1 MTTPF
6 TRSGSVLHSELTAFR
21 GNDVVFLMGIL
32 WTLMIAGS
40 WWWNIS
46 TERDRVLRLAE
57 LQARSLV
64 DKDMMYRRWNAD
76 AGGLW
81 ADATKIEP
89 NPHLLGMIS
98 NRDLTTREGK
108 RLTLVNPA
116 YMSRMIF
123 DIQRGDMGVR
133 ARIVSMQPVNPNNR
147 ADDWEAEQLHHAE
160 REDGRLEFNQVVE
173 GKLRYLRAL
182 VTAKPCL
189 TCHEKQGYRAGDIR
203 GGISLVVPLAPFQAV
218 SSHNTTVLSWTH
230 GGIWLMG
237 LLGLGVAFQGY
248 RRRDGLRTQYE
259 AALGESRAHYQAV
272 VNSAMDSIVTMDQ
285 YGRIIEFNPMAEQ
298 VFGFAREE
306 AVGRLM
312 SEVIVPPAFREAH
325 EKGLRRYLMTGDAQ
339 VLGKRLELSAC
350 RKNGSEFPV
359 ELTITQAVDA
369 EGRVFFTGYLRDISE
384 RKQAEIAL
392 VQAKEAAEAASLAK
406 SEFLANMSH
415 EIRTPMNGVIGMT
428 GLLLDTQLD
437 EEQREYADVI
447 RSSGN
452 ALLVVINDI
461 LDFSK
466 IEANQLNMERIDFD
480 LMTLLDELMAM
491 MKPSAQHLKLSC
503 SVASDVPSILQGDPG
518 RLRQMLVN
526 LIGNAIKFTQQG
538 EVAVRVTLETA
549 NPDEGKVVV
558 LFAVHDTGIGISKQ
572 KLSLLFQ
579 KFSQVDSSTTRKY
592 GGTGLG
598 LAIVKRLA
606 EMMDGAV
613 GVDSKEG
620 EGSRFW
626 FTACFQY
633 RHDRRGNAG
642 NLSDTATPP
651 VSNLSSAASL
661 PAPELRRPNQGARL
675 LLVEDNAVNQR
686 VAMSMLKNL
695 GLSADAVGNGI
706 EAIQALSA
714 LPYDLVLMDVCMPEM
729 DGIEATRRIRDP
741 GTGVLNPGITIV
753 AMTASVLSQDRDE
766 CLTAGMD
773 DFISKPVS
781 IQRLTEVLN
790 KWLPQQQRKVS

>member
-1 MTTPF
+1 M
-6 TRSGSVLHSELTAFR
+6 TAFR
-21 GNDVVFLMGIL
+21 SNGMAFLWVAL

-40 WWWNIS
+40 WWWNVS
-46 TERDRVLRLAE
+46 TERDRVFRLAE
-57 LQARSLV
+57 LQAKSLV

-89 NPHLLGMIS
+89 NPHLLGMIP
-98 NRDLTTREGK
+98 NRDVITREGK

-133 ARIVSMQPVNPNNR
+133 ARIVSTQPVNPNNL
-147 ADDWEAEQLHHAE
+147 ADAWETEQLNQAE
-160 REDGRLEFNQVVE
+160 REDGRLEFSQASA
-173 GKLRYLRAL
+173 GSLRYLRVL
-182 VTAKPCL
+182 VTSKPCL
-189 TCHEKQGYRAGDIR
+189 LCHGKQGYRAGDVR
-203 GGISLVVPLAPFQAV
+203 GGISLAVPLAPLQAV
-218 SSHNTTVLSWTH
+218 SSHNTMVLSWTH
-230 GGIWLMG
+230 GCVWLIG

-248 RRRDGLRTQYE
+248 RRRDLLRTQYE
-259 AALGESRAHYQAV
+259 AALWEGRAYYQAV
-272 VNSAMDSIVTMDQ
+272 VNSSMDSIVMMDQ
-285 YGRIIEFNPMAEQ
+285 VGRITEFNPMAEQ
-298 VFGFAREE
+298 VFGFTRDE

-325 EKGLRRYLMTGDAQ
+325 EKGLKRYLMTGDAQ

-359 ELTITQAVDA
+359 ELTITQAHDA
-369 EGRVFFTGYLRDISE
+369 AGRVFFTGYLRDISE

-428 GLLLDTQLD
+428 SLLLDTELD
-437 EEQREYADVI
+437 EEQRECAEVI

-466 IEANQLNMERIDFD
+466 IEANQLSMERIDFD
-480 LMTLLDELMAM
+480 LMALLDELMAM
-491 MKPSAQHLKLSC
+491 MKPSAQHLDLSY
-503 SVASDVPSILQGDPG
+503 SVASDVPGILQGDPG

-526 LIGNAIKFTQQG
+526 LIGNAIKFTQRG
-538 EVAVRVTLETA
+538 EVVIRVTLETSS
-549 NPDEGKVVV
+549 PDEDKATVR
-558 LFAVHDTGIGISKQ
+558 FAVSDTGIGISEQ

-598 LAIVKRLA
+598 LAIVKRLT
-606 EMMDGAV
+606 EMMGGAV

-620 EGSRFW
+620 EGSVFW

-633 RHDRRGNAG
+633 RHNRR
-642 NLSDTATPP
+642 
-651 VSNLSSAASL
+651 SNVGVDSTNTSQSASL
-661 PAPELRRPNQGARL
+661 VSAVSVEPSLSAVESHHLNQGARL

-695 GLSADAVGNGI
+695 GLYADAVGNGI
-706 EAIQALSA
+706 EAIRALSS
-714 LPYDLVLMDVCMPEM
+714 LPYDLVLMDVHMPEM
-729 DGIEATRRIRDP
+729 DGIEATRCIRDH
-741 GTGVLNPGITIV
+741 GSGVLNPNVTII
-753 AMTASVLSQDRDE
+753 AMTASVLPQDRAE
-766 CLTAGMD
+766 CLAAGMNS
-773 DFISKPVS
+773 FISKPVS
-781 IQRLTEVLN
+781 LQQLAEMLG
-790 KWLPQQQRKVS
+790 KWLPQQRKA

>member
-1 MTTPF
+1 MTIFRP
-6 TRSGSVLHSELTAFR
+6 VLPSEATAGGRGVVLLLT
-21 GNDVVFLMGIL
+21 LL
-32 WTLMIAGS
+32 WTLMIVGS
-40 WWWNIS
+40 WGWNVS
-46 TERDRVLRLAE
+46 TEHDRVFRLAE

-89 NPHLLGMIS
+89 NPHLLGMIP
-98 NRDLTTREGK
+98 NRDVVTREGK

-123 DIQRGDMGVR
+123 DIQRGDTGVR
-133 ARIVSMQPVNPNNR
+133 ARIVSTQPVNPHNL
-147 ADDWEAEQLHHAE
+147 ADTWEPEQLRHAE
-160 REDGRLEFNQVVE
+160 REDGRLEFSHIAE
-173 GKLRYLRAL
+173 GASHLRYLRAL

-189 TCHEKQGYRAGDIR
+189 VCHEKQGYRAGDVR

-218 SSHNTTVLSWTH
+218 SSHNVTVLSWTH
-230 GGIWLMG
+230 GGVWLIG

-272 VNSAMDSIVTMDQ
+272 VDSAMDSIVTMDQ
-285 YGRIIEFNPMAEQ
+285 YGRITEFNPMAEQ

-306 AVGRLM
+306 AIGRLM
-312 SEVIVPPAFREAH
+312 SEVIVPPALREAH
-325 EKGLRRYLMTGDAQ
+325 EKGLKRYLMTGDAR
-339 VLGKRLELSAC
+339 VLGKRLELSAS
-350 RKNGSEFPV
+350 RKDGSELPV

-369 EGRVFFTGYLRDISE
+369 EGRVFFTGYLRDITE
-384 RKQAEIAL
+384 RKKTELAL

-428 GLLLDTQLD
+428 GLLLDTALD
-437 EEQREYADVI
+437 GEQREYADVI

-466 IEANQLNMERIDFD
+466 IEANQLSMERIDFD
-480 LMTLLDELMAM
+480 LVTLLDELMAM
-491 MKPSAQHLKLSC
+491 MKPSAQHLELSC
-503 SVASDVPSILQGDPG
+503 SVAPEVPALLQGDPG
-518 RLRQMLVN
+518 RVRQMLVN
-526 LIGNAIKFTQQG
+526 LVGNAIKFTQQG
-538 EVAVRVTLETA
+538 EVKVQVSLEA
-549 NPDEGKVVV
+549 ALPEEGKAVV
-558 LFAVHDTGIGISKQ
+558 LFSVRDTGIGISEH
-572 KLSLLFQ
+572 KLPLLFQ

-606 EMMDGAV
+606 EMMGGAV

-626 FTACFQY
+626 FTACLHY
-633 RHDRRGNAG
+633 RCDRRVDASSNIPAPS
-642 NLSDTATPP
+642 LSAATPL
-651 VSNLSSAASL
+651 VAS
-661 PAPELRRPNQGARL
+661 ELRRPSQGARL
-675 LLVEDNAVNQR
+675 LLVEDNAINQR

-695 GLSADAVGNGI
+695 GLYADAVGNGI
-706 EAIQALSA
+706 EAIHALSS
-714 LPYDLVLMDVCMPEM
+714 LPYDLVLMDVHMPEM
-729 DGIEATRRIRDP
+729 DGIEATRRIRNPD
-741 GTGVLNPGITIV
+741 TGALNPEVIIV
-753 AMTASVLSQDRDE
+753 AMTASVLPQDRDE
-766 CLTAGMD
+766 CLLAGMN

-781 IQRLTEVLN
+781 LQQLTEMLG
-790 KWLPQQQRKVS
+790 KWLPSVRGFT